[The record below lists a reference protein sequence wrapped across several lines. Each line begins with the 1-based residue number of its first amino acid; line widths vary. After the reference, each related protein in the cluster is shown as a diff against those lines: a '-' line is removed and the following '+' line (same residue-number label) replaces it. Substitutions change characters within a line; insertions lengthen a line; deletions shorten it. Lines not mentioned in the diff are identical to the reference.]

1 MTGDLPT
8 PADERIMTDRL
19 ELAPVTADDAE
30 PMSDVAND
38 QSLYEFIG
46 GGPATVEERRVAFER
61 LAAARS
67 ADQGNTAQ
75 RNWVVRRRADEQ
87 VVGMLIA
94 TFSGHGDTAE
104 VASIIGVPWQGQGL
118 ASEANLAVVDWLN
131 ARGVRVIIA
140 RIHPHHHA
148 AEAMA
153 TRAGFQPTGDY
164 HDQLQ
169 IWRWQR
175 R

>member
-8 PADERIMTDRL
+8 PADARIMTGRL

-38 QSLYEFIG
+38 QRLYEFIG
-46 GGPATVEERRVAFER
+46 GGPATVEERRAAFER

-75 RNWVVRRRADEQ
+75 RNWVVRRRA
-87 VVGMLIA
+87 
-94 TFSGHGDTAE
+94 GDTAE

-118 ASEANLAVVDWLN
+118 ASEANLAVVDWLD

-140 RIHPHHHA
+140 RIHPHHRA
-148 AEAMA
+148 AEAVA
-153 TRAGFQPTGDY
+153 IKAGFQPTGDY

-169 IWRWQR
+169 IWRR
-175 R
+175 RRR